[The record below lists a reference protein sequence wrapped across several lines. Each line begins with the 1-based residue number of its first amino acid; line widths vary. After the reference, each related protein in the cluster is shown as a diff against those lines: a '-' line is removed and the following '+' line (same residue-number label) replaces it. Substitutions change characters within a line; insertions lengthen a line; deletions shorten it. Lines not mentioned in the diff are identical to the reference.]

1 MSWSRR
7 EILRFGLT
15 GLTLLTGGSLLTAC
29 GWKPLYGQSSVTPS
43 GNATVD
49 ANLAAIA
56 IKEPVWERDAAPFGP
71 ESVASRAKY
80 DARTGQILHNALR
93 DGLNPYGQ
101 PSAPAYSLDIEL
113 SESINRTITADE
125 GDARREDLTLKAN
138 FALRDL
144 KGNELLK
151 EKTRSVVAYTV
162 LQDPYNDLEARND
175 ARDRTARQLAELIK
189 LRLSAYFATHG

>member
-56 IKEPVWERDAAPFGP
+56 IKEPVWERDAAPFGA